1 MGYLQ
6 LNKRVAQLPI
16 EIEKVFDSK
25 KARVTDGL
33 LVKSV
38 MYEQVCTSVWCLGQC
53 AIALCLTAPF
63 SVLRQLD
70 TVIFVACTALGT
82 FLVSDIWVREC
93 CGRCFTVEPASCYLL
108 HVPVLHSRHCSASHQ
123 LLCTDLRD
131 SVLHLLPPVGVLI
144 VARVQCFPSR
154 NHRLVLARSI
164 PITPS
169 SKFSSLTFPF
179 SLSTAIDPCTSRTP
193 PVSSALMP

>member
-53 AIALCLTAPF
+53 AITLCLTAPF

-82 FLVSDIWVREC
+82 FLVSDTWVREY

-144 VARVQCFPSR
+144 VVCTPRIAPLASHLACLVRFSHTLHLTMPSWRGSLHCFARCSRSPS
-154 NHRLVLARSI
+154 
-164 PITPS
+164 
-169 SKFSSLTFPF
+169 
-179 SLSTAIDPCTSRTP
+179 
-193 PVSSALMP
+193 